1 MVLLPT
7 VADCTHVV
15 GLIMFVWGAKHLSR
29 FSGVSHAFF
38 TGFRPDFDDTTEL
51 KQNAP
56 RSEMAEKHLGDT
68 PTGVIACLFPS
79 KGAKCPS

>member
-7 VADCTHVV
+7 VADYTHVV
-15 GLIMFVWGAKHLSR
+15 GLIMFVWGAKHLNR
-29 FSGVSHAFF
+29 FSGVPQAFF

-56 RSEMAEKHLGDT
+56 ISETAKKRLGDT

-79 KGAKCPS
+79 KDAKCPS

>member
-1 MVLLPT
+1 
-7 VADCTHVV
+7 
-15 GLIMFVWGAKHLSR
+15 MFVWGAKHLRR

-38 TGFRPDFDDTTEL
+38 TGFRPDLDDTTEL

-68 PTGVIACLFPS
+68 PTGVIAGLCPS